1 MAHPDV
7 LVEEDHVANLRWLTV
22 NGRHLPLL
30 GATEPL
36 EEEIGN
42 IPPSDPCWEDFM
54 DAPDAYARFKQRL
67 TSADPHRAGLSPES
81 ITPSSWSYI
90 MGVVND

>member
-1 MAHPDV
+1 MAHPDI
-7 LVEEDHVANLRWLTV
+7 LVEEDHAENLRWLTV
-22 NGRHLPLL
+22 NGRHIPFY

-36 EEEIGN
+36 KEETMN
-42 IPPSDPCWEDFM
+42 LPPFDPLWECFA
-54 DAPDAYARFKQRL
+54 DAPEGYARFKKRL
-67 TSADPHRAGLSPES
+67 TSADPHQAGLSPES